1 MKTIILS
8 TSFRILTPLFLYF
21 SAYMFFR
28 GHDQPGGGFIAAL
41 IAAIPFMVHGV
52 AFGVE
57 ETKKRYRINQFMIA
71 VVGLLVAAG
80 SGVLGILENGVF
92 MKPLWTRAKL
102 PFIGE
107 FGTPLMFD
115 VGVFLIVFGMFLQIT
130 FLFIENIERAQS

>member
-1 MKTIILS
+1 MRTLILR
-8 TSFRILTPLFLYF
+8 TSFRVLTPLFFYF

-57 ETKKRYRINQFMIA
+57 ETKKRYRINQFVIS
-71 VVGLLVAAG
+71 VIGLLVAAG
-80 SGVLGILENGVF
+80 SGALGILEDGVF
-92 MKPLWTRAKL
+92 MKPMWTDAKL
-102 PFIGE
+102 PIIGH

-115 VGVFLIVFGMFLQIT
+115 VGVFLIVFGMFLQVA
-130 FLFIENIERAQS
+130 FLFIESVERDRS